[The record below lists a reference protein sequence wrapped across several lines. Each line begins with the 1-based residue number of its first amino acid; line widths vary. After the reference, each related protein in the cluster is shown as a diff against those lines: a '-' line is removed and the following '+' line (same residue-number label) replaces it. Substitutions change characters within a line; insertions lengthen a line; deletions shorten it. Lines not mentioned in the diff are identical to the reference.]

1 MTFAATARI
10 TFLLSL
16 GLVLPTRTAR
26 ARHHGGPAPNRTL
39 AVLEYRAGVTAVPN
53 ITTRLAKI
61 LARKTG
67 LKVLGPTDARRALG
81 SNVDEQ
87 VAHCEGK
94 PSCIARIGRRL
105 HADEVILVGLTQLG
119 NVIIDLARIRTRSG
133 RILTRIALT
142 QPPDERI
149 SSDRLLGALRQ
160 LLPRSDFIQHGR
172 IRILCNLS
180 GARVEVGG
188 KRRGTTPL
196 LGALEVLAPAKYNVK
211 VHKKGYTTFVADFF
225 VPPKATITVKAT
237 LVPLAKKR
245 GKPLY
250 KKWWFWTALGAGTA
264 ALITGAVVGVV
275 SWHNAKTQPT
285 DVTLVL
291 NQTQN

>member
-1 MTFAATARI
+1 MTATARI
-10 TFLLSL
+10 TLLLSL
-16 GLVLPTRTAR
+16 GLVLSPGLAWAR
-26 ARHHGGPAPNRTL
+26 RGRPANPNRTV

-53 ITTRLAKI
+53 ITTRLAKL

-67 LKVLGPTDARRALG
+67 LKVLGPTDARQALG

-94 PSCIARIGRRL
+94 PRCIARIGRRL

-119 NVIIDLARIRTRSG
+119 NVIIDLARIKSSSG
-133 RILTRIALT
+133 RILSRIALT

-172 IRILCNLS
+172 IRVLCNLP
-180 GARVEVGG
+180 GAKVEIGG
-188 KRRGTTPL
+188 KPRGTTPL
-196 LGALEVLAPAKYNVK
+196 LGGLEVLAPAKYNIK
-211 VHKKGYTTFVADFF
+211 VRKKGYTTFVAAFF

-237 LVPLAKKR
+237 LVPLAKKQ

-291 NQTQN
+291 DQNQN